1 MSVEDK
7 IEVLDAHTHPVF
19 IPGKFELHH
28 LVDACIANGVSCLG
42 ITDFSRPGKTD
53 FRFLDFSGNRGCS
66 LPSKFGKS
74 YEILD
79 KQAGWFAVSRKQDGV
94 EDRVQFYHGQEVAT
108 KEGHVLFFNLPIQIP
123 VIVDDKPIP
132 MKEAIKQAKD
142 QDAVVIAD
150 HPYVEVLGGMG
161 RETLVENIDS
171 FDAVEWNA
179 QCIDLL
185 PSKYEDDVMSSR
197 IFGIRP
203 LSIARDLYQKRSNDY
218 SLAFAGHYK
227 KPLVSTSDLHMSR
240 LLGIGGRASQ
250 IGLGSISFE
259 NTDGTGKRFESGDL
273 REILNS
279 GRYKNHMVYNSRGD
293 FLRWVIPNRLNVF
306 LERVGLPHGAS

>member
-1 MSVEDK
+1 MSVD
-7 IEVLDAHTHPVF
+7 EVLDAHTHPVF

-94 EDRVQFYHGQEVAT
+94 VVVVSFYHVQEVAT

-123 VIVDDKPIP
+123 VVVDDKPIP
-132 MKEAIKQAKD
+132 MKEAIKRAKD
-142 QDAVVIAD
+142 QDALVVAD
-150 HPYVEVLGGMG
+150 HPYVEVWGGMG
-161 RETLVENIDS
+161 RETLVENIKD

-179 QCIDLL
+179 QCINLL
-185 PSKYEDDVMSSR
+185 PSEYEDFIRSNSV
-197 IFGIRP
+197 FGIWP
-203 LSIARDLYQKRSNDY
+203 LSIARDVYQKRSNIR
-218 SLAFAGHYK
+218 SIAFAGHYK
-227 KPLVSTSDLHMSR
+227 KPLISTSDLHMLR

-250 IGLGSISFE
+250 IGLGNISFE
-259 NTDGTGKRFESGDL
+259 NPKGNGDRFESGDL

-279 GRYKNHMVYNSRGD
+279 GRYKNHMVYNSRED
-293 FLRWVIPNRLNVF
+293 FLRWVIPNRLNVL
-306 LERVGLPHGAS
+306 LERVGLPYGAS